1 MESGTKY
8 PIILVHGVVIKDFKF
23 FRAFGRI
30 EDVLKEEGNKVYT
43 APIDGM
49 GTIETNAIQL
59 KEFIEQIL
67 KEEQVDKVNL
77 IAHSKGSLD
86 SKYFIENLNNIDAI
100 ASLTTLATPFK
111 GSPIAS
117 FILKFPRWMLKIVAW
132 WLNLIYKIF
141 GDKHPDALKVC
152 EQLQEVQ
159 NIDEECM
166 HINKDIYCQSYSTT
180 MSKKSDDFVMSIPM
194 AFSKHFSDSET
205 DALVP
210 KESTKMGIYQGN
222 AINESISHTEIVD
235 FMVKKKK
242 KEKIYSFY
250 KMVAK
255 DLKNKGF

>member
-1 MESGTKY
+1 
-8 PIILVHGVVIKDFKF
+8 
-23 FRAFGRI
+23 
-30 EDVLKEEGNKVYT
+30 
-43 APIDGM
+43 
-49 GTIETNAIQL
+49 
-59 KEFIEQIL
+59 
-67 KEEQVDKVNL
+67 
-77 IAHSKGSLD
+77 
-86 SKYFIENLNNIDAI
+86 
-100 ASLTTLATPFK
+100 
-111 GSPIAS
+111 
-117 FILKFPRWMLKIVAW
+117 
-132 WLNLIYKIF
+132 
-141 GDKHPDALKVC
+141 
-152 EQLQEVQ
+152 
-159 NIDEECM
+159 M

-194 AFSKHFSDSET
+194 AFSKHFSDSKT